1 MNDHASTFHPIGGP
15 GTRNPG
21 GRPDVV
27 TGMDRFHLDTD
38 GERIAA
44 VHLPPAVPGP
54 PVTAVALHGAG
65 DSHQGLLE
73 ALLHD
78 LAGHGCRAL
87 TLDFSGHGASTGT
100 LGGLSLR
107 RRLRQAAELID
118 RRAGGDALVLAGFS
132 MSGQTVADLTA
143 HYGPRVRAIGLC
155 APAVYPRAAWALPFG
170 AGFTE
175 AIRRPGAWRD
185 SAALESLRAFT
196 GRSVL
201 AVPGHDDVIPA
212 AVTAAVAGA
221 LGARSSFTRLDLPQA
236 GHRLAHRFAEHPADR
251 QRFVAALL
259 GVPVTD
265 AADGTGRRRLPPGP
279 HRTA

>member
-65 DSHQGLLE
+65 DSHQGRLE

-78 LAGHGCRAL
+78 LAGRGCRAL
-87 TLDFSGHGASTGT
+87 ALDFSGHGASTGT
-100 LGGLSLR
+100 LAELSLR
-107 RRLRQAAELID
+107 RRLRQAAALID
-118 RRAGGDALVLAGFS
+118 RRAGADDLVLAGFS

-143 HYGPRVRAIGLC
+143 HYGARVRAIGLC
-155 APAVYPRAAWALPFG
+155 APAVYPRAAWELPFG

-175 AIRRPGAWRD
+175 AIRQPGAWRD

-212 AVTAAVAGA
+212 AVTAAVADA
-221 LGARSSFTRLDLPQA
+221 LGARSAFTRLDLPRA
-236 GHRLAHRFAEHPADR
+236 GHGLARRFGEHPAER
-251 QRFVAALL
+251 QRFVTALL
-259 GVPVTD
+259 GGD
-265 AADGTGRRRLPPGP
+265 GADGAG
-279 HRTA
+279 